1 MDTFG
6 DIIRKL
12 REDKMLPLRTVA
24 AYLDIDQAILSKIE
38 RGKRKPTREHVVKLA
53 AYFKVKENDLMVVW
67 LSDNL
72 VYQVADE
79 QLALRALQ
87 MAEEKIAYKNNN
99 KIKVKHSG
107 DLPKVIKL
115 IQSYFNSQS
124 LVSKAWLFGSYVRGE
139 ETQSSDIDIL
149 IDVPSEQKFTLF
161 DIAEVQE
168 QLQKLLNKKVD
179 VVMINGLQSGIKE
192 RIKNEM
198 LLIYDAQ

>member
-12 REDKMLPLRTVA
+12 REYKMLPLRTVA

-53 AYFKVKENDLMVVW
+53 TYFKVKENDLLVAW

-72 VYQVADE
+72 VYQVVDE
-79 QLALRALQ
+79 QLALKALQ
-87 MAEEKIAYKNNN
+87 MAEEKVAFKKSN
-99 KIKVKHSG
+99 KISVKHPV
-107 DLPKVIKL
+107 DLPKVITL
-115 IQSYFNSQS
+115 IQRYFNSQS
-124 LVSKAWLFGSYVRGE
+124 LISKAWLFGSYVRGE

-149 IDVPSEQKFTLF
+149 IDVPAEQKFTLF

-168 QLQKLLNKKVD
+168 QLQKILNNKVD
-179 VVMINGLQSGIKE
+179 VVMLKGLQSGIKE
-192 RIKNEM
+192 RVENEM
-198 LLIYDAQ
+198 LLIYEAQ